1 MANKH
6 GTLAVRRKERVVT
19 ESHIVR
25 TRDSF
30 KRRRQIA
37 EEVAVNMLRRTRTHR
52 HHEVTTHVIRQRAGV
67 PYEVEQRVCS
77 ECRAVLAE
85 RQLRR
90 AAA

>member
-1 MANKH
+1 MRAKVN
-6 GTLAVRRKERVVT
+6 LLRKT
-19 ESHIVR
+19 HS
-25 TRDSF
+25 
-30 KRRRQIA
+30 
-37 EEVAVNMLRRTRTHR
+37 HR

-77 ECRAVLAE
+77 ECRTVLAE

>member
-1 MANKH
+1 MGVKP
-6 GTLAVRRKERVVT
+6 K
-19 ESHIVR
+19 
-25 TRDSF
+25 RDT
-30 KRRRQIA
+30 
-37 EEVAVNMLRRTRTHR
+37 VNMFRLTRLHR

-77 ECRAVLAE
+77 ECRTVLAE

>member
-1 MANKH
+1 MGSN
-6 GTLAVRRKERVVT
+6 
-19 ESHIVR
+19 
-25 TRDSF
+25 
-30 KRRRQIA
+30 
-37 EEVAVNMLRRTRTHR
+37 VNMFRRPRSHR

-77 ECRAVLAE
+77 ECRTVLAE